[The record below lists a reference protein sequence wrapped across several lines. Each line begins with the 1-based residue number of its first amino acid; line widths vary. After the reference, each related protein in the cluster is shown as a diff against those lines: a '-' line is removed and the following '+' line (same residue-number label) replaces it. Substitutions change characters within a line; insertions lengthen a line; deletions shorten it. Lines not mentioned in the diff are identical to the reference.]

1 MTEPNEPK
9 KETTRISLAPAVAK
23 NPPDPNAKSRDTVR
37 IELPVRE
44 PPVPISTE
52 PQPVSKP
59 GVQEAVPSQFF
70 QPPQPPPAPL
80 NASVMP
86 APDLPSSGP
95 TKETVRIPLR
105 EVQMKKTQPL
115 IAVPEVAPQNPS
127 IAVAPVEKNPTPA
140 LWLLLGVAAVILIIQ
155 IWTYLS

>member
-9 KETTRISLAPAVAK
+9 KETTRISLTPSPAET
-23 NPPDPNAKSRDTVR
+23 PPASNTKSRDTVR

-44 PPVPISTE
+44 PPVRSLTE
-52 PQPVSKP
+52 SQPVSKP
-59 GVQEAVPSQFF
+59 GVQEAAPSQFS
-70 QPPQPPPAPL
+70 QPSQPPPVPL

-105 EVQMKKTQPL
+105 TVQMKKTQPL
-115 IAVPEVAPQNPS
+115 IAMPETAPQNPS
-127 IAVAPVEKNPTPA
+127 IAMAPVEKNSMPL
-140 LWLLLGVAAVILIIQ
+140 LWLLLGVSAVILIIQ